1 MVKKKQIIPEQF
13 AITLRLFRILLH
25 EHIMFPEYI

>member
-13 AITLRLFRILLH
+13 AITFRLFRILLH
-25 EHIMFPEYI
+25 EHMFPEYI